1 MTNTNK
7 HALSV
12 LITDD
17 IAQNRIYFIDI
28 LCEIITPLNVTEA
41 EDGRDAINKVATQ
54 IQRTGQ
60 TFNLIIMDFKM
71 PELNGADAT
80 AAIRQLEAK
89 LSPPQHSVIFTWST
103 SLQSAYRQADD
114 WLPKMTSAAEVRA
127 KLELFDLLQG
137 G

>member
-7 HALSV
+7 HELSA

-28 LCEIITPLNVTEA
+28 LREITDKLNITEA
-41 EDGRDAINKVATQ
+41 EDGKDAVNKVANH

-60 TFNLIIMDFKM
+60 SFNLIIMDYKM
-71 PELNGADAT
+71 PELNGASAT

-89 LSPPQHSVIFTWST
+89 LTPSQHSIILTWST
-103 SLQSAYRQADD
+103 SLHAAYPQADD
-114 WLPKMTSAAEVRA
+114 WLPKMTNVKDVKA
-127 KLELFDLLQG
+127 KLEFFDLLHG